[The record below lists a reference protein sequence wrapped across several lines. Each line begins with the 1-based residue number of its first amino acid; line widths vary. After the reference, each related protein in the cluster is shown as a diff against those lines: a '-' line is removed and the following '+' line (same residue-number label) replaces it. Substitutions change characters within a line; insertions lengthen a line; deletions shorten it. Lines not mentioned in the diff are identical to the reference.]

1 LLQATVAARRAL
13 ALLHRDTTN
22 PAEAPGTPAPPV
34 AATFGAHR
42 RARLLRLESPERL
55 VPVVALTIVLLASL
69 TAAPG
74 LAGVIGPTGGTSGS
88 GVAPRLV
95 VGGEAGPF
103 SADTTGAI
111 EDYDADF
118 DLGQL
123 VDGGPSEADPI
134 AGDVGDVTVAE
145 AAGEAA
151 GTDASVEGQF
161 LADGTLL
168 KPVVIDPTVEDS
180 RDQLRTYTVRQGD
193 TLTGIARRFGVS
205 MMTVWWA
212 NKLKSKDELHVGQKL
227 VIPPASG
234 LVVTV
239 SEGDTLDALA
249 ARYRVK
255 AAEIVEFN
263 GLTDQTLVLGQV
275 LVMPGARGKAIATPK
290 PTPRPVVAARPRT
303 TSTRSTGGTRVR
315 PPARY
320 SGGVFAWPVAGGY
333 ISQYYRYGHPAID
346 IAAHYGTA
354 VRATASGTVI
364 FAGWKS
370 NGGGYQIWIAHGSGL
385 YSTYNHMSS
394 LAARSGERVGRGEMI
409 GRIGTSG
416 WATGPHLH
424 FEVWRGAVW
433 GGGRRVNPLGYLR

>member
-1 LLQATVAARRAL
+1 LRQATVAARRAL
-13 ALLHRDTTN
+13 AWLHRDTTS
-22 PAEAPGTPAPPV
+22 PFETPGSRVTPA
-34 AATFGAHR
+34 AALFGAHR
-42 RARLLRLESPERL
+42 RPRRLRLDSPERL
-55 VPVVALTIVLLASL
+55 VPVVALSIVLVASI

-74 LAGVIGPTGGTSGS
+74 MAGVLGPVGGTTGA
-88 GVAPRLV
+88 GDTPRLV
-95 VGGEAGPF
+95 VGGESGPF
-103 SADTTGAI
+103 GAEASAPDQ
-111 EDYDADF
+111 EYDNDL
-118 DLGQL
+118 DLGEL
-123 VDGGPSEADPI
+123 VDGGV
-134 AGDVGDVTVAE
+134 AGSVSVGGPGEDGIVATDTGSDVAE
-145 AAGEAA
+145 
-151 GTDASVEGQF
+151 SVEGQF

-180 RDQLRTYTVRQGD
+180 RDQLRTYTVRPGD

-239 SEGDTLDALA
+239 GEGDTLEALA
-249 ARYRVK
+249 TRYKVK

-263 GLTDQTLVLGQV
+263 QLSDETLVLGQV
-275 LVMPGARGKAIATPK
+275 LVVPDAHGKAIATPK
-290 PTPRPVVAARPRT
+290 PTARPVVAAKPRT
-303 TSTRSTGGTRVR
+303 STGRNTGGTRVR
-315 PPARY
+315 PPSRY
-320 SGGVFAWPVAGGY
+320 TGGVFAWPVAGGY
-333 ISQYYRYGHPAID
+333 ISQYYHSGHPAID

-354 VRATASGTVI
+354 VRAAASGTVI
-364 FAGWKS
+364 FSGWKS

-385 YSTYNHMSS
+385 YTTYNHMSS
-394 LAARSGERVGRGEMI
+394 LAARNGERVGRGEMI